1 MARWENED
9 VSDLNLPDPEKIET
23 LFIGLNGENTTEDK
37 AIAKCVQSSGGSSRF
52 YVKYG
57 RNELL
62 DPYDADSSFAS
73 ARRRTHLYKFKKVSK
88 DTFDNYTKYLKN
100 KNRLYFTKARR
111 LAMEN

>member
-23 LFIGLNGENTTEDK
+23 TFIGLHGEETTEDK
-37 AIAKCVQSSGGSSRF
+37 AMAKRVESSNGSVRF

-62 DPYDADSSFAS
+62 DPHNADSSFAV

-88 DTFDNYTKYLKN
+88 DTFDNYTTYLKN

-111 LAMEN
+111 LVMEN

>member
-23 LFIGLNGENTTEDK
+23 TFIGLHGEATTEDK
-37 AIAKCVQSSGGSSRF
+37 AVAKRVQSSNGSIRF

-62 DPYDADSSFAS
+62 DPHGADSSFAS
-73 ARRRTHLYKFKKVSK
+73 ARRRTHLYKFKNVSEE
-88 DTFDNYTKYLKN
+88 TSVNYTTYLKN

-111 LAMEN
+111 LVMEN